1 MKKRSAT
8 EIIFRL
14 KQELGN
20 VSTFLLKPGLPAS
33 TDVPRLD
40 LPDAVWAARKV
51 KGTPYAAEIE
61 ALADGILGHR
71 VPLLGFGVLDL
82 GPDID
87 WRRDYIHGKTSA
99 PDYFRFVKYLD
110 FNAVGDHKI
119 IWELNRH
126 QHLVVLAQATEITG
140 NVKYH
145 EELVRQLESW
155 FEQNPYGRGINWASA
170 LEVAFRALSW
180 IWIFH
185 IAGKR
190 FSAEFRRR
198 FLIGIHQHGC
208 FLENNLS
215 VYFSPNTHLLGEALT
230 LHAIGA
236 LFPQFPKSARWK
248 AIGGDWTRK
257 QMDFQV
263 RPDGSHFE
271 QSSYY
276 QVYATDMFL
285 FHLLLD
291 PDVPLA
297 YKDRLGKMADYV
309 DALLGPQREIPLFG
323 DDDGGRFFSP
333 YGCKTAYGRATLATA
348 SVLLE
353 RDYGYEEADL
363 FEQGVWWLS
372 PRLLRTLSRE
382 RQQSRGR
389 DLQFPDAGVSTGI
402 RNEAS
407 IVFKWGGFGYG
418 GAGHSHA
425 DVLSLTVRLSDEE
438 LLLDPGTY
446 TYMASAQD
454 RDWFRS
460 VSAHNTV
467 RIDGRNQADPETPF
481 RWGNKP
487 QVTSVDPWTAVV
499 TYGGISHR
507 RQVNLS
513 RAGLI
518 VVIDEISGSGLGG
531 ESFVEQ
537 FWHTGVDVS
546 MLSPACFAL
555 GRRARLHL
563 QPGTSRDWEVGGEF
577 GWRSRGYGVREASA
591 VVRASKRGPLPMK
604 LVAVIDLEGKYSD
617 WPAEALGSLL

>member
-1 MKKRSAT
+1 MKKRGAT
-8 EIIFRL
+8 EIVFRL

-20 VSTFLLKPGLPAS
+20 FSTFVLKPGLPTS

-40 LPDAVWAARKV
+40 LPDAGWPARKV
-51 KGTPYAAEIE
+51 KGTPYAQEIE
-61 ALADGILGHR
+61 ALAEEILAHR
-71 VPLLGFGVLDL
+71 VPLLGFGLVDL
-82 GPDID
+82 GPAID

-126 QHLVVLAQATEITG
+126 QHLVLLAQATEITG
-140 NVKYH
+140 NAKYH
-145 EELVRQLESW
+145 EEIVRQLESW
-155 FEQNPYGRGINWASA
+155 LEQNPYERGINWASA

-185 IAGKR
+185 IVGKR
-190 FSAEFRRR
+190 FSAEFRRK
-198 FLIGIHQHGC
+198 FLIAINQHGC
-208 FLENNLS
+208 FLEHNLS

-236 LFPQFPKSARWK
+236 LFPQFPKASKWK
-248 AIGGDWTRK
+248 ALGGDWTRK

-291 PDVPLA
+291 PDVSLA
-297 YKDRLGKMADYV
+297 YKERLGKMVDYV
-309 DALLGPQREIPLFG
+309 DALLGPQRQIPLFG

-333 YGCKTAYGRATLATA
+333 YGRKNAYGRATLATA

-353 RDYGYEEADL
+353 RDYGYDEADL
-363 FEQGVWWLS
+363 YEQGVWWLS
-372 PRLLRTLSRE
+372 PRLLRTMSRE
-382 RQQSRGR
+382 RQQKRGH

-407 IVFKWGGFGYG
+407 LVFKWGGFGYG

-425 DVLSLTVRLSDEE
+425 DVLSLTIRLGDEE

-446 TYMASAQD
+446 TYVASTQD

-467 RIDGRNQADPETPF
+467 RVDGGNQATPETPF
-481 RWGNKP
+481 RWGSKP
-487 QVTSVDPWTAVV
+487 QVTSVDPWTAVA

-507 RQVNLS
+507 RQINLS

-518 VVIDEISGSGLGG
+518 VVIDEISGLSVG
-531 ESFVEQ
+531 SYVEQ
-537 FWHTGVDVS
+537 FWHTGVEVAMVS
-546 MLSPACFAL
+546 PSCFAL

-563 QPGTSRDWEVGGEF
+563 QPGTSRDWEMGGEF
-577 GWRSRGYGVREASA
+577 GWKSPGYGVKEASP
-591 VVRASKRGPLPMK
+591 VVRASRRGPLPMK
-604 LVAVIDLEGKYSD
+604 LIAVIDLDGKYD
-617 WPAEALGSLL
+617 EWPADALSGL

>member
-1 MKKRSAT
+1 MKTRSAT
-8 EIIFRL
+8 EIVFRL

-20 VSTFLLKPGLPAS
+20 VSTFLFKPGLPAS
-33 TDVPRLD
+33 TDVLRLD
-40 LPDAVWAARKV
+40 LPDAGWAARKV
-51 KGTPYAAEIE
+51 KGTPYAQEIE
-61 ALADGILGHR
+61 ALAEEILAHR
-71 VPLLGFGVLDL
+71 VPLLGFGPVDL
-82 GPDID
+82 GPTID
-87 WRRDYIHGKTSA
+87 WRRDYIHDKTSP

-126 QHLVVLAQATEITG
+126 QHLVLLAQATEITG

-145 EELVRQLESW
+145 EEIVRQLELW
-155 FEQNPYGRGINWASA
+155 LEQNPYERGINWASA

-198 FLIGIHQHGC
+198 FLIAISQHGC
-208 FLENNLS
+208 FLEDNLS

-236 LFPQFPKSARWK
+236 LFPQFPKASKWK
-248 AIGGDWTRK
+248 ALGSEWTRK
-257 QMDFQV
+257 QMDFQI

-291 PDVPLA
+291 PDVSLA
-297 YKDRLGKMADYV
+297 YKERLGKMADYV

-333 YGCKTAYGRATLATA
+333 YGRKTAYGRATLATA
-348 SVLLE
+348 SVLLD
-353 RDYGYEEADL
+353 RDYGYDEAEL
-363 FEQGVWWLS
+363 YEQGVWWLS
-372 PRLLRTLSRE
+372 PRLLRTMSRE
-382 RQQSRGR
+382 RQHNRSH

-425 DVLSLTVRLSDEE
+425 DLLSLTVRLGDEE

-467 RIDGRNQADPETPF
+467 RVDGGNQATPETPF
-481 RWGNKP
+481 RWGSKP
-487 QVTSVDPWTAVV
+487 QVTSVDAWTAIA

-518 VVIDEISGSGLGG
+518 VVIDEISGTSGD
-531 ESFVEQ
+531 SFVEQ
-537 FWHTGVDVS
+537 FWHTGVEVT
-546 MLSPACFAL
+546 MISPACFAL

-563 QPGTSRDWEVGGEF
+563 QPGTSSDWEVGGEF
-577 GWRSRGYGVREASA
+577 GWKSSGYGVKEVSP

-604 LVAVIDLEGKYSD
+604 LIAVIDLNGRYAE
-617 WPAEALGSLL
+617 WPTDAIGTL